1 MEKESVLELVDV
13 FQEIIEKQ
21 EDIIK
26 RLGEIVVRQDT
37 DIQFLQN
44 NDFLDEKLEKDTEKL
59 DEKIREC
66 KNIKNRLEP

>member
-1 MEKESVLELVDV
+1 MEEESVLELVTI

-21 EDIIK
+21 EEIIK
-26 RLGEIVVRQDT
+26 RLGEIVVRQAT

-59 DEKIREC
+59 DEKIREY

>member
-1 MEKESVLELVDV
+1 MEKESVLELVAI

-21 EDIIK
+21 EDTIK
-26 RLGEIVVRQDT
+26 RLREIVVRQAT

-59 DEKIREC
+59 DEKIREY

>member
-1 MEKESVLELVDV
+1 MEKESVLELVAI

-21 EDIIK
+21 EDTIK
-26 RLGEIVVRQDT
+26 RLREIVVRQAT

-44 NDFLDEKLEKDTEKL
+44 NNFLDEKLEKDMEKL
-59 DEKIREC
+59 DEKIREY